1 MLPLQWKR
9 LGVQGKLHI
18 LIQGSL
24 ILFFLASQQW
34 VVSRF
39 AAQGLEEAKSR
50 ASEVADGLING
61 LNMLMVTG
69 QISDPANRKLM
80 LKKMASSK
88 GVKELRIIRAEQVQ
102 KQFGPGLPEEQAVD
116 HLDRQAIREKKPI
129 FVQVERGNGIHELR
143 AVIPY
148 IVSTN
153 FRGTNC
159 LSCHHVQ
166 PGSVNG
172 AASIVIDTTDEYAK
186 IESFKHWL
194 WTAELFVQLALSM
207 IIAFAVR
214 IIIARNIENPAK
226 KLQATM
232 LQIRDHGDLSLRAK
246 IEGKHSDIDEMAE
259 TFNLFVENLEEATK
273 GLALFAKV
281 VENSE
286 EAIIISDAENIIL
299 SVNKAFTKI
308 TGYAPEEVVGQNP
321 KLLSSG
327 RHEPEFYLDM
337 WHSIRNN
344 GHWQGEIWNRRKTGE
359 IYPEWISISTVRDPK
374 GRIVNH
380 VAIFTDITKRKM
392 AEERINHLANYDP
405 LTGLAN
411 RNLLQ
416 DRLSQAI
423 AHAHRHSE
431 SLALLFLD
439 LDHFKIVND
448 SLGHHIGDRL
458 LKSVSERL
466 LDCVREEDTVARQ
479 GGDEFIIILTEIS
492 RQEDVTLIV
501 NKILHALSLPFYFDN
516 HEIFVSVSVGIAL
529 YPRDGV
535 DENVLM
541 KNADSALYRAK
552 EEGRS
557 CYQFYTPEMNAHAS
571 KRLELENGLRRA
583 LEQDEFMLH
592 YQPQVDLHSGEI
604 VGVEALV
611 RWQHPEKGMV
621 PPSEFIPVMEETGMI
636 VPLGKWILRTACTQA
651 RAWLDQGFDLKVSVN
666 LSARQFKGQD
676 FVTVA
681 REILDD
687 TGIAGKY
694 VDLELTES
702 ILIEQSEPIYGIL
715 QQIKALDIQLS
726 VDDFGTGYS
735 SLSYLKLFPIDKIK
749 IDQSFVRDISVDMED
764 TAIVEAII
772 AMAHSLRLKVIAEG
786 VETAA
791 QLAFLASHRCDEIQ
805 GYYFSKPLPEQEVTA
820 MLQQGRRLDITTLPK
835 SGAQ

>member
-1 MLPLQWKR
+1 MPLQWKR

-24 ILFFLASQQW
+24 ILFFLGSQQW

-39 AAQGLEEAKSR
+39 ASQGIEEAKSR
-50 ASEVADGLING
+50 AFEIADGLING
-61 LNMLMVTG
+61 LNLLMVTG
-69 QISDPANRKLM
+69 QISDPANRVLL

-88 GVKELRIIRAEQVQ
+88 GIKELRIIRAKQVQ
-102 KQFGPGLPEEQAVD
+102 DQFGPGLPEEQAVD
-116 HLDRQAIREKKPI
+116 HLDLAAIESKKPV
-129 FVQVERGNGIHELR
+129 FLQMQDRRGEHLLR

-148 IVSTN
+148 VVSTN

-172 AASIVIDTTDEYAK
+172 AASIVIDTSGEYAK
-186 IESFKHWL
+186 VENFKHWL
-194 WTAELFVQLALSM
+194 WTVELLVQLALSL

-226 KLQATM
+226 KLQGTM
-232 LQIRDHGDLSLRAK
+232 LKIRDHGDLSLRAK

-286 EAIIISDAENIIL
+286 EAIIISDAENNIL

-308 TGYAPEEVVGQNP
+308 TGYTQEEVIGKNP
-321 KLLSSG
+321 KLLNSG
-327 RHEPEFYLDM
+327 RHEHDFYKAM
-337 WHSIRNN
+337 WLSISQN

-359 IYPEWISISTVRDPK
+359 IYPEWISISTVRDAK
-374 GRIVNH
+374 DRIVNH

-416 DRLSQAI
+416 DRLSQVI
-423 AHAHRHSE
+423 AHAHRHSD

-439 LDHFKIVND
+439 LDYFKIVND

-479 GGDEFIIILTEIS
+479 GGDEFIIILTGIT
-492 RQEDVTLIV
+492 RQENVTLIV
-501 NKILHALSLPFYFDN
+501 NKILHAMSLPFYFDS

-529 YPRDGV
+529 FPRDGE
-535 DENVLM
+535 DENTLM

-583 LEQDEFMLH
+583 LEQSEFILH
-592 YQPQVDLHSGEI
+592 YQPQVDLETGKI
-604 VGVEALV
+604 TGVEALV
-611 RWQHPEKGMV
+611 RWQHPENGMV
-621 PPSEFIPVMEETGMI
+621 PPSQFIPIMEETGMI

-651 RAWLDQGFDLKVSVN
+651 KAWIDQGFDLKVSVN

-676 FVTVA
+676 FVSVVK
-681 REILDD
+681 EILLDVGLD
-687 TGIAGKY
+687 GKFI
-694 VDLELTES
+694 DLELTES
-702 ILIEQSEPIYGIL
+702 ILIEQSEQIYTIL
-715 QQIKALDIQLS
+715 QKIKALGIMLS

-772 AMAHSLRLKVIAEG
+772 AMAHSLKLKVIAEG
-786 VETAA
+786 VETAE
-791 QLAFLASHRCDEIQ
+791 QLAFLTSHNCNEIQ
-805 GYYFSKPLPEQEVTA
+805 GYYFSKPLPEYEVTA
-820 MLQQGRRLDITTLPK
+820 MLTEGRMLDIK
-835 SGAQ
+835 SGKQPA